1 MTTSARVGMGID
13 VHAFTAGDHVMLAGV
28 RIAHDQGIAAHS
40 DGDVAIHALCDALL
54 GSAGL
59 GDIGQYFPDSDP
71 QWHGAASAEFLRR
84 VAEMLTTRGYT
95 PVNVDITILAE
106 TAANRTL
113 SRRHAS
119 SAAGL
124 LGLEPEAVNVKAT
137 TTERLG
143 LIGRGEG
150 IAALAVVLVDSIAR
164 DA

>member
-1 MTTSARVGMGID
+1 MTTSTRVGMGID

-28 RIAHDQGIAAHS
+28 RIAHDHGIAAHS

-71 QWHGAASAEFLRR
+71 QWHGAAGAEFLRR

-106 TAANRTL
+106 SPRIGPYRDAMRRRL
-113 SRRHAS
+113 SE
-119 SAAGL
+119 L

-137 TTERLG
+137 TTEQLG

>member
-1 MTTSARVGMGID
+1 MTTSTRVGMGVD

-28 RIAHDQGIAAHS
+28 RIAHDHGVAAHS
-40 DGDVAIHALCDALL
+40 DGDVVIHALCDALL

-71 QWHGAASAEFLRR
+71 QWRGAASAEFLRR

-95 PVNVDITILAE
+95 PVNVDVTILAE
-106 TAANRTL
+106 RPRIGPYRDAM
-113 SRRHAS
+113 RRRLAE
-119 SAAGL
+119 L
-124 LGLEPEAVNVKAT
+124 LDLEPEAVNVKAT
-137 TTERLG
+137 TTEQLG

>member
-1 MTTSARVGMGID
+1 MSTSTRVGMGID
-13 VHAFTAGDHVMLAGV
+13 VHAFGAGDHVMLAGV
-28 RIAHDQGIAAHS
+28 RIPHDHGVTAHS

-54 GSAGL
+54 GTAGL

-71 QWHGAASAEFLRR
+71 QWRGAPSAEFLQR
-84 VAEMLTTRGYT
+84 VAEMLTARGYA

-106 TAANRTL
+106 RPRIGPYREAM
-113 SRRHAS
+113 RRRLAE
-119 SAAGL
+119 L

-137 TTERLG
+137 TTEQLG

-150 IAALAVVLVDSIAR
+150 IAAMAVVLVDSIAR